1 MSFKTPTYLLFG
13 RFIFATC
20 VECISSIYLI
30 NIGLHACPILP
41 LTTTTIGVI
50 FLKCGVELTGLPV
63 EFFTA
68 FPGYAFV
75 NEMDMQA
82 ILGH

>member
-20 VECISSIYLI
+20 VEYIRSIYLI
-30 NIGLHACPILP
+30 NTYWPPRMPILP
-41 LTTTTIGVI
+41 LTTTTIIGVI
-50 FLKCGVELTGLPV
+50 FLKCGVELTGRPV

-68 FPGYAFV
+68 FL
-75 NEMDMQA
+75 NEIDMQA